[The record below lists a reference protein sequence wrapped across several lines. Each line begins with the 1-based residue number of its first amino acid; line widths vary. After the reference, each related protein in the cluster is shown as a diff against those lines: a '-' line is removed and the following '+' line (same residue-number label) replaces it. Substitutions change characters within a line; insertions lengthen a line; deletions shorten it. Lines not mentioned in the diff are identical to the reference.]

1 MSFIRIR
8 EVVPLEGFR
17 VRLTLTDGNSVERDL
32 SRLLAGPI
40 FDPISRDES
49 LFREVRVEQ
58 GALVWPNGAD
68 LCPDVVIWGGR
79 TVLSVLDAVYVDVD
93 RERVVTIQP
102 KADFLPLLAAA
113 SPGWGLAG
121 KRLLHGDPD
130 GIRGY
135 HAQWPFVAQVGGADV
150 LLWVA

>member
-1 MSFIRIR
+1 LT
-8 EVVPLEGFR
+8 VPNEESVMRAGAFVQDLPP
-17 VRLTLTDGNSVERDL
+17 LWQAATLDER
-32 SRLLAGPI
+32 RAI
-40 FDPISRDES
+40 
-49 LFREVRVEQ
+49 
-58 GALVWPNGAD
+58 
-68 LCPDVVIWGGR
+68 
-79 TVLSVLDAVYVDVD
+79 VLSVLDAVYVDVD